1 MDGFG
6 NSERL
11 MLINLLMTTEKKD
24 SISNVA
30 TELLKTNAMLMASEH
45 WLTSELL
52 KASFSYVD

>member
-1 MDGFG
+1 
-6 NSERL
+6 
-11 MLINLLMTTEKKD
+11 MTTEKKD

-30 TELLKTNAMLMASEH
+30 TELLKTNAMLMASEY

>member
-1 MDGFG
+1 
-6 NSERL
+6 

-30 TELLKTNAMLMASEH
+30 TELLETNAMLMASEH